1 VEGNRQGEDTKKAKT
16 EIIMKLPIN
25 ETNPNEDPSDQ
36 EEPENENPSVDGT
49 APEQPPT
56 NGTNTNADPD
66 DFSEYMWM
74 EHEDDYDREVL
85 KELHEEETMNY
96 YCDLFEEAQANGP
109 LRGTHHLIA
118 SNPPPEP
125 TIEIR
130 NGVDGLSDRF
140 TRVIN
145 FGSGP
150 SRLNP
155 DAPEFVPRLA
165 TPIRQPLQ
173 PRTCDQDALEESTL
187 NNPQIHPEEPST

>member
-1 VEGNRQGEDTKKAKT
+1 MEGVEVKQDEDSKT
-16 EIIMKLPIN
+16 TTELIMKLPIN

-36 EEPENENPSVDGT
+36 EDPENENPSVNDT
-49 APEQPPT
+49 VPEQPPT
-56 NGTNTNADPD
+56 NGTNADPD

-109 LRGTHHLIA
+109 LRGNHHLIA

-130 NGVDGLSDRF
+130 NGIDGLSDRF

-165 TPIRQPLQ
+165 TPIRQPPQ
-173 PRTCDQDALEESTL
+173 ARTCDQDALEESTL